1 MNVENRTDRK
11 DEFIASI
18 TGEISEHVSL
28 SKVLAWA
35 ADQPEGETLKHV
47 VSDVIV
53 QDEYTH
59 DAIVPWKDGLVIVYG
74 IT

>member
-1 MNVENRTDRK
+1 MNVENRTSK
-11 DEFIASI
+11 PDEMIEAITSEIAS
-18 TGEISEHVSL
+18 HDSL

-35 ADQPEGETLKHV
+35 AEQPEGDTLKYV

>member
-1 MNVENRTDRK
+1 M
-11 DEFIASI
+11 IGSI
-18 TGEISEHVSL
+18 TGEIAGHDSL
-28 SKVLAWA
+28 AKVLAWA
-35 ADQPEGETLKHV
+35 AKQPQGDTLKQV